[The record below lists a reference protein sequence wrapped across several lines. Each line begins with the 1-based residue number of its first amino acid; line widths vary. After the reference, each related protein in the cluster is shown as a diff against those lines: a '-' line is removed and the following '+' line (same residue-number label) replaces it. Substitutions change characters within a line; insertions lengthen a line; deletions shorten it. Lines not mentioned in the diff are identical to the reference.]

1 MLCNVLKWNF
11 KYITHGVEIK
21 CIWKFMKR
29 KTLRI
34 PNRFWPHKFLHSS
47 VSFNLAY
54 EFSFKWFIYSPCM
67 AHILSLTFNQKNQD
81 FVVHKRENFCSL
93 RSAVN
98 SLFTE
103 KHKDCTALIKVFVY
117 EYYIK
122 YIIWGT
128 IHSMTWKSGNR
139 CFETA
144 GIRYISKMYKSYKQE
159 FCNNEPC

>member
-1 MLCNVLKWNF
+1 MLCNVLKLNF
-11 KYITHGVEIK
+11 KNITHRVEIK

-34 PNRFWPHKFLHSS
+34 PNQFWPHKFLHSS

-54 EFSFKWFIYSPCM
+54 EFTVLNG
-67 AHILSLTFNQKNQD
+67 LSIHPVWLFTLTFNQKNQD
-81 FVVHKRENFCSL
+81 FVVRKRENFCSL

-103 KHKDCTALIKVFVY
+103 KHRDCTALIKVFVY